1 MKYLAFIAIFSFS
14 SVAATSQ
21 QNAGQDS
28 GMKEFND
35 AIVNAKFA
43 GVCGAYK
50 QMADFQAATQMP
62 GGDEF
67 INRFGATEVARLG
80 MTIPQF
86 TELCNKAIN
95 NYNSMNRMS
104 KQ

>member
-1 MKYLAFIAIFSFS
+1 MKKLATCFLLLVSLSA
-14 SVAATSQ
+14 
-21 QNAGQDS
+21 NAKQDKD
-28 GMKEFND
+28 MKLFND

-50 QMADFQAATQMP
+50 QMADFQSETQMP

-67 INRFGATEVARLG
+67 VNRFGATEVARLG
-80 MTIPQF
+80 MTL
-86 TELCNKAIN
+86 TEFSKLCEAAIN

-104 KQ
+104 KE